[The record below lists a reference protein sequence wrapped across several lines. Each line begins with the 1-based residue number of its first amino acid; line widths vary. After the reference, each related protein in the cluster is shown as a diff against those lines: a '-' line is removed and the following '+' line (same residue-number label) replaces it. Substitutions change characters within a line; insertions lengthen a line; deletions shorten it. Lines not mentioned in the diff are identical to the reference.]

1 MYERFKYLL
10 ARDTDL
16 KVQRFIKREPT
27 LSSYLKEI
35 DILKKLAN
43 EATSAFVSLPMG
55 LFLVHC
61 SEINEVILYSSH
73 RVLKTK
79 QISVEVFSM
88 QPNPRQWAESLFTR
102 E

>member
-1 MYERFKYLL
+1 MFNFLQFHFVCRYREVYERFKYLL

-35 DILKKLAN
+35 DILKKMAN
-43 EATSAFVSLPMG
+43 DATSAFLSLPMG

-61 SEINEVILYSSH
+61 SEINEVKSFQ
-73 RVLKTK
+73 KK
-79 QISVEVFSM
+79 QF
-88 QPNPRQWAESLFTR
+88 F
-102 E
+102 